1 MIGSLYGAAAEA
13 AGDGPLSAAEWTAL
27 RAFTR
32 AGAAMELLGALAEWH
47 AGNPEPGDRLP
58 DRPRPGRA
66 ALLPHSVT
74 LGQVSGLLPAA
85 TEGCG

>member
-1 MIGSLYGAAAEA
+1 MIGCLYGAAAEA

-47 AGNPEPGDRLP
+47 AGNRSPETAYLIDLGLAGLP
-58 DRPRPGRA
+58 PYRTP
-66 ALLPHSVT
+66 
-74 LGQVSGLLPAA
+74 
-85 TEGCG
+85 